1 METSRKTQAI
11 VLSHQDYRENDS
23 LVGFYTLDYSKLS
36 LIVRG
41 SKKLQSKLAGHLE
54 PFNFVDL
61 MIISGK
67 SRDYVGSAVLRE
79 SFLTLKDDLNS
90 LYYAGQGLNWLN
102 RLSEEGEADQE
113 IFSLLL
119 GYLSFFNNKKNQT
132 LSQEEGE
139 ILFSFFMFKVLSKL
153 GYKPQLQTCLNCA
166 QKLKPGKNYFNLKNG
181 GLICANC
188 FKTIKEAEKIE
199 LLAISDNCIKLLRL
213 LTDEETPTIPNLKI
227 DKKLIKELS
236 ILTLGF
242 LNYRF

>member
-1 METSRKTQAI
+1 MEASRKTQAI

-23 LVGFYTLDYSKLS
+23 LVGFYTLDYGKLS

-67 SRDYVGSAVLRE
+67 SRDYVGSAILRE
-79 SFLTLKDDLNS
+79 PFLTLKDDLNS
-90 LYYAGQGLNWLN
+90 LYYAGQGLSWLN

-119 GYLSFFNNKKNQT
+119 GYLNFFNNKSNQA
-132 LSQEEGE
+132 LSQDEGE

-153 GYKPQLQTCLNCA
+153 GYKPQLQTCLNCEK
-166 QKLKPGKNYFNLKNG
+166 KLEPGKNYFNLKNG
-181 GLICANC
+181 GIICETC
-188 FKTIKEAEKIE
+188 FKQVNEEEKIE
-199 LLAISDNCIKLLRL
+199 LLTISNNCVKLLRL
-213 LTDEETPTIPNLKI
+213 LVDEETASIPNLKI
-227 DKKLIKELS
+227 DKKLIKEIS
-236 ILTLGF
+236 ILTNGF